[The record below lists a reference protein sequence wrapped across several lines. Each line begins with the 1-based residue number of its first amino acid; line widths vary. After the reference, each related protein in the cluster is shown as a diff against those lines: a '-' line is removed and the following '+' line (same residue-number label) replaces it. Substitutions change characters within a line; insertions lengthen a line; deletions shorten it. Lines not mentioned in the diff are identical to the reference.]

1 MPLAFRQQE
10 IVDLARSQGR
20 VLVDELAQRFSLS
33 QQTVRRDLNELC
45 EQGLLSRVHGGAVL
59 ATATENLAYDARRAL
74 SADEKDA
81 IGQSCAAEI
90 PNNCSLFMNIGTTT
104 EAVARAL
111 VHHQGLLVITNNLN
125 VASILMP
132 SSGCEVIV
140 AGGMV
145 RRSDGALVGEATAD
159 FVKQFKVDFAVIG
172 ASAIDEDGALLD
184 YDYREV
190 RVSHALLENARQA
203 YLVSDQSKL
212 GRSAPVRIGHFR
224 QLTAFFTD
232 SLPSPRLR
240 QLCQSLGV
248 EVHETA
254 KPAES
259 KASESKRP
267 SFVDDPI

>member
-10 IVDLARSQGR
+10 IVDLARTEGR
-20 VLVDELAQRFSLS
+20 VLVDELAQRFGLS
-33 QQTVRRDLNELC
+33 QQTIRRDLNELC
-45 EQGLLSRVHGGAVL
+45 DQGLLSRVHGGAVL
-59 ATATENLAYDARRAL
+59 ATATENLAYDARRSM
-74 SADEKDA
+74 SASEKDA

-90 PNNCSLFMNIGTTT
+90 PNNCSLFINIGTTT

-111 VHHQGLLVITNNLN
+111 THHKGLLVITNNLN

-132 SSGCEVIV
+132 CTGVEVIV

-190 RVSHALLENARQA
+190 RVAHALLENARQA

-212 GRSAPVRIGHFR
+212 SRTAPVRIGHFR

-232 SLPSPRLR
+232 HLPSPRLR

-248 EVHETA
+248 SVHESGR
-254 KPAES
+254 KAETEQED
-259 KASESKRP
+259 A
-267 SFVDDPI
+267 V

>member
-20 VLVDELAQRFSLS
+20 VLVDELAQRFGLS

-45 EQGLLSRVHGGAVL
+45 DQGLLARVHGGAIL
-59 ATATENLAYDARRAL
+59 ATATENLAYEARRSM
-74 SADEKDA
+74 SADEKDH
-81 IGQSCAAEI
+81 IGQSCATEI
-90 PNNCSLFMNIGTTT
+90 PNNCSLFINIGTTT
-104 EAVARAL
+104 EAVARSL
-111 VHHQGLLVITNNLN
+111 THHQGLLVITNNLN

-132 SSGCEVIV
+132 SPGCEVIV

-159 FVKQFKVDFAVIG
+159 FVKQFKVDYAVIG

-190 RVSHALLENARQA
+190 RVARAILENARQA

-212 GRSAPVRIGHFR
+212 GRTAPVRIGHFR
-224 QLTAFFTD
+224 QLSAFFTD
-232 SLPSPRLR
+232 YLPSTRLR
-240 QLCQSLGV
+240 ELCESLGV
-248 EVHETA
+248 SVHE
-254 KPAES
+254 
-259 KASESKRP
+259 ASEAPAPATKAY
-267 SFVDDPI
+267 VDDPI